1 MKDKLVMH
9 ELLKMKTVYIILDV
23 DSSNSMVMG
32 LYDGIWYSL
41 HSKDIGTISSNLY

>member
-23 DSSNSMVMG
+23 DFMVMG